1 MALLPL
7 VGRLHP
13 MEYLGLLASILLLLL
28 ELLVRII
35 TLALPPSVINF
46 FYLSSRKLYDYL
58 YMSPPSSHL
67 DSRGKK
73 KAFVRAI
80 ARASDFEELCELHG
94 YACEEH
100 VVQTKDGYLLGLH
113 RLAWR
118 KGEEGLKVNSGRPS
132 LQKKVVFCM
141 HGLLMNSEVWVCM
154 AQKEH
159 CLAFQLVDKGYDV
172 WVSSN
177 SSSLLILTQAAW
189 KQQREQV
196 FQEVSQIRSN

>member
-1 MALLPL
+1 MAFNLPFL
-7 VGRLHP
+7 GRLHP
-13 MEYLGLLASILLLLL
+13 MEYLGLLASIFLLLL

-58 YMSPPSSHL
+58 YMSSSSL
-67 DSRGKK
+67 KDSRGKK
-73 KAFVRAI
+73 KAFVRTI
-80 ARASDFEELCELHG
+80 AHASEFEELCELHG

-118 KGEEGLKVNSGRPS
+118 KGEGGLKVNSGPS
-132 LQKKVVFCM
+132 GLRKKVVFCM

-154 AQKEH
+154 AEKEN
-159 CLAFQLVDKGYDV
+159 CLAFKLVDQGYDV
-172 WVSSN
+172 WVRIKRRAR
-177 SSSLLILTQAAW
+177 LLLTWAAW
-189 KQQREQV
+189 QQ
-196 FQEVSQIRSN
+196 